1 MGIGDHIL
9 FTSTGCRGLVVKIT
23 QHNSTEFVH
32 VLCGPD
38 SRAIWSCFSTALPT
52 DGDHGGEILAFT
64 RETIQSF
71 ARIL

>member
-1 MGIGDHIL
+1 MSIGDHIQ

-38 SRAIWSCFSTALPT
+38 A
-52 DGDHGGEILAFT
+52 DGDFGGEVL
-64 RETIQSF
+64 SF
-71 ARIL
+71 PRTVGESRARIL